1 MLRKSVTARVW
12 TQVYE
17 AYKDTAEEHSL
28 SVTDLISVLLLA
40 VARFDPLFTAWVI
53 MDAFELTPEEALEV
67 VKTLQENL
75 ERTREVAEV
84 IRSIERVGDGGEEKG
99 P

>member
-1 MLRKSVTARVW
+1 VLRKSVTVRVW

-17 AYKDTAEEHSL
+17 AYKDTAEEHNL
-28 SVTDLISVLLLA
+28 GVTDLISVLLLA
-40 VARFDPLFTAWVI
+40 VASFDPLFAAWVI

-75 ERTREVAEV
+75 ERTQEVAEV